1 MGYIIALIFYQ
12 WYSQEQG
19 SILKYL
25 SLNMLCSIEWNK
37 KTFFVWP
44 LKRNK
49 DINDK
54 SKKDSQTD
62 NRRRPSLYGRR
73 LYQRQNGKIAN
84 VPGKLCRNDDIK
96 GIGR

>member
-1 MGYIIALIFYQ
+1 M
-12 WYSQEQG
+12 EQ
-19 SILKYL
+19 
-25 SLNMLCSIEWNK
+25 

-84 VPGKLCRNDDIK
+84 VPGKLCRNVDIK